1 MQISCDNLQRCLLL
15 LYAGQRRALP
25 DELLW
30 IILEF
35 SGICGKASR
44 SSFFWIYT

>member
-1 MQISCDNLQRCLLL
+1 MQIRDDLQHCLLL
-15 LYAGQRRALP
+15 LYTGTCRRLP
-25 DELLW
+25 DEILW
-30 IILEF
+30 VILEF